1 MQQLKCKKSQGI
13 VAEVRLEGAL
23 STKSEARANACSRVA
38 DKSDATAHRWVP
50 DFLTGFVT
58 PDGKSLG
65 FAAAK
70 GGRSEQDR
78 GRRDPAHGDWFAP
91 SYHECPLSQDSAF
104 LGVDLG
110 RWA

>member
-1 MQQLKCKKSQGI
+1 

-23 STKSEARANACSRVA
+23 STKSEARSSMLTVA